1 MANWLEELGGQLWQ
15 MVDVVGKEVRGEGM
29 LALLRP
35 VAPFNR
41 PQFLAPAI
49 TVGALLS
56 FLLLSGIAVASLG
69 ALLTALLAL
78 YLMLVQVFG
87 VSVELRPIGGSQA

>member
-1 MANWLEELGGQLWQ
+1 MANWLEEIGGQLWQ
-15 MVDVVGKEVRGEGM
+15 VVDVVGKEVRGEGM

-35 VAPFNR
+35 VAPFNQ

-49 TVGALLS
+49 TIGALLG

-78 YLMLVQVFG
+78 YLMLVQVIG
-87 VSVELRPIGGSQA
+87 VSVELRPIGGS

>member
-1 MANWLEELGGQLWQ
+1 MANWLEEIGGQLWQ

-35 VAPFNR
+35 VAPFNQ

-49 TVGALLS
+49 TIGALLG

-87 VSVELRPIGGSQA
+87 VSVELRPIGGS

>member
-1 MANWLEELGGQLWQ
+1 MTNWLEDIGGQLWQ

-29 LALLRP
+29 LALFRP

-49 TVGALLS
+49 TIGALLS
-56 FLLLSGIAVASLG
+56 FLVLSGIAVASLG

-87 VSVELRPIGGSQA
+87 VSVELRPIGGF

>member
-1 MANWLEELGGQLWQ
+1 MTNWLEDIGGQLWQ

-29 LALLRP
+29 LALFRP

-49 TVGALLS
+49 TIGALLS

-87 VSVELRPIGGSQA
+87 VSVELRPIGGF

>member
-1 MANWLEELGGQLWQ
+1 MMANWLEEIGGQLWQ

-49 TVGALLS
+49 TIGALLS

-87 VSVELRPIGGSQA
+87 VSVELRPIGGS

>member
-1 MANWLEELGGQLWQ
+1 MASWVEQVGSQLWSAAEAI
-15 MVDVVGKEVRGEGM
+15 GAEVRGEGL

-41 PQFLAPAI
+41 PNFLAPAV

-56 FLLLSGIAVASLG
+56 FLVLSGIAVASLG

-78 YLMLVQVFG
+78 YLLLVQVFG
-87 VSVELRPIGGSQA
+87 VTVELHPLGVR

>member
-1 MANWLEELGGQLWQ
+1 MTNWLEDIGGQLWQ

-49 TVGALLS
+49 TIGALLS
-56 FLLLSGIAVASLG
+56 FLVLSGIAVASLG

-87 VSVELRPIGGSQA
+87 VSVELRPIGGF

>member
-1 MANWLEELGGQLWQ
+1 MTNWLEDIGGQLWQ

-49 TVGALLS
+49 TIGALLS
-56 FLLLSGIAVASLG
+56 FLVLSGIAVASLG

-87 VSVELRPIGGSQA
+87 VSVELRPIGGS

>member
-1 MANWLEELGGQLWQ
+1 
-15 MVDVVGKEVRGEGM
+15 M

-49 TVGALLS
+49 TIGALLS

-87 VSVELRPIGGSQA
+87 VSVELRPIGGF